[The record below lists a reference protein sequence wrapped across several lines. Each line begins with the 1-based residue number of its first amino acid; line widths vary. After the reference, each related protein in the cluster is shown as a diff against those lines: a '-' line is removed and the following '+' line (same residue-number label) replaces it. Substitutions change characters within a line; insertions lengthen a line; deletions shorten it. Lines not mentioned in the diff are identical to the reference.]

1 MDTPADDDP
10 LNHMRQ
16 RIDMCRRMAKTT
28 HNLELARVLREMADE
43 GERDLE
49 KLLEEREGRKGSPG

>member
-1 MDTPADDDP
+1 MDIFADDDP

-16 RIDMCRRMAKTT
+16 RVDMCRRMARTT
-28 HNLELARVLREMADE
+28 HNLELARTLREMADE

-49 KLLEEREGRKGSPG
+49 KLIEERKGRGQPTR

>member
-1 MDTPADDDP
+1 MDTPAEDDP

-49 KLLEEREGRKGSPG
+49 KLLEEREARKGSPG

>member
-49 KLLEEREGRKGSPG
+49 KLLEEREARKGLRG

>member
-49 KLLEEREGRKGSPG
+49 KLLEEREARKGSPG